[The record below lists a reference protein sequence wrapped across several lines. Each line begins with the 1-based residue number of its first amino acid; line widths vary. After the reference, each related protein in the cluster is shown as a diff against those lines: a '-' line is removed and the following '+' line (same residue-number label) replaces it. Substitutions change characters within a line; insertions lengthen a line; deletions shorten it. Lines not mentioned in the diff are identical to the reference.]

1 MSCVYVCVCFVIP
14 FFQSVSRRHDVASI
28 LSRDIKERKKKKR
41 KSKKKW
47 LSHFLI
53 HACSRSLLHTFAFFI
68 RKHTNTDILSSIII
82 PLFPQEIKTEEFPPH
97 SFLCSSTLS
106 CIPLT
111 SRDSVI
117 YVCISI
123 YLLYIYI
130 CIYIYKVST
139 CTILCIVFAKSL
151 DHAFSRV
158 LSHRPP
164 LAGTSGNPL
173 YFSALY
179 QPLLSWFLFFFSFL
193 C

>member
-1 MSCVYVCVCFVIP
+1 M
-14 FFQSVSRRHDVASI
+14 A
-28 LSRDIKERKKKKR
+28 LT
-41 KSKKKW
+41 
-47 LSHFLI
+47 LSH
-53 HACSRSLLHTFAFFI
+53 SRSFSFTLTYFRVFI
-68 RKHTNTDILSSIII
+68 RKHTDTDILSSIII

-97 SFLCSSTLS
+97 AFSCSSTLS
-106 CIPLT
+106 RIPLT

-123 YLLYIYI
+123 YLLYIYV
-130 CIYIYKVST
+130 YIYKVST

-164 LAGTSGNPL
+164 LAGTSGNHL

-179 QPLLSWFLFFFSFL
+179 QPLLSWFLFFFSLLTPRFA
-193 C
+193 